1 MVKRIYNDV
10 LVLSNSGSDIYLGR
24 ASGSS
29 EIGFTGRWINLSD
42 KTQVVMDAEFFG
54 GDFFVVDDLI
64 VNNLLGA
71 TMKLM
76 GR

>member
-10 LVLSNSGSDIYLGR
+10 LVLSNSGNDIYLGR

-29 EIGFTGRWINLSD
+29 EIGFTGRWINLGN
-42 KTQVVMDAEFFG
+42 KEQEVMEAEFFG